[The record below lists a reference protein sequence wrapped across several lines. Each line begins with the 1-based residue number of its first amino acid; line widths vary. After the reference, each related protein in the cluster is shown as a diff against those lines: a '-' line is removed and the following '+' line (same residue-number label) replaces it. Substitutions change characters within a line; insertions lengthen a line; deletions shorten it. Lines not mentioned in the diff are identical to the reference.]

1 MNRNWIKHW
10 MGKFFSFS
18 KNFFMSSRVSDNKYL
33 GKYFPSLGN
42 TILMEFLFAD
52 STNHEDLTLKRLGF
66 PTGKTASMEAL
77 TSVLCLPTACIT
89 SRISMEAA
97 TAILTLI
104 WFMEVWPTR
113 WTTKLSIH
121 HRPAS
126 KNHARSF
133 YGWPE
138 DQFKRRT
145 TIRKKKSMFFPA
157 FYLLTHL
164 VMGCLYSQ
172 YIWAS
177 NFGLCKKDCKVWIWQ
192 M

>member
-42 TILMEFLFAD
+42 TKKILMESMFAD

-145 TIRKKKSMFFPA
+145 TIRKKSMFF
-157 FYLLTHL
+157 LLFI
-164 VMGCLYSQ
+164 C
-172 YIWAS
+172 
-177 NFGLCKKDCKVWIWQ
+177 
-192 M
+192 

>member
-42 TILMEFLFAD
+42 TILMKFMFAD

-145 TIRKKKSMFFPA
+145 TIRKKMNVFSCFLSANA
-157 FYLLTHL
+157 FGDGLFVFAIHL
-164 VMGCLYSQ
+164 SFKL
-172 YIWAS
+172 WT
-177 NFGLCKKDCKVWIWQ
+177 L
-192 M
+192 